1 MDQKIVHEFSRLRV
15 LSNRKSDPPSPSR
28 TRKIVSKKMDALV
41 HDLNTALELD
51 EANNSSA
58 NAASGSGATGN
69 NRRRVWRRRCKSTR
83 YVIDTYYFL
92 FDIFLISVF
101 IIFTT
106 FNSLMKSFSTF
117 CISNQ
122 YYIPSIC
129 MYIITVI

>member
-28 TRKIVSKKMDALV
+28 TKKKLVATAASKNMDALV

-58 NAASGSGATGN
+58 NAASGSGAAGS

-83 YVIDTYYFL
+83 
-92 FDIFLISVF
+92 
-101 IIFTT
+101 
-106 FNSLMKSFSTF
+106 
-117 CISNQ
+117 
-122 YYIPSIC
+122 
-129 MYIITVI
+129 

>member
-28 TRKIVSKKMDALV
+28 TKKKLVATAAVASKNMDALV

-58 NAASGSGATGN
+58 NAASGSGAAGG

-83 YVIDTYYFL
+83 
-92 FDIFLISVF
+92 
-101 IIFTT
+101 
-106 FNSLMKSFSTF
+106 
-117 CISNQ
+117 
-122 YYIPSIC
+122 
-129 MYIITVI
+129 